1 MGFPT
6 ITAERKGK
14 SSSGKMR
21 SLVAVTFLLAVA
33 SGDEMKKKIHQD
45 MMIMSNQAMCWGKG
59 NMLYFK
65 LALMKAM
72 EECEGGHSSTTKPA
86 NPFAQLT
93 SSNSPF
99 QSLPA
104 PINNPFKSNN
114 NPFAGARDSVK
125 TSTINANALK
135 DLLFNNFRSKRQA
148 EGLIEVTEEDFAEF
162 LEDFDEFKDH
172 VASKMSTLT
181 CVLVKMNMLDSNFQV
196 NLKGYTDDFWNQI
209 DLSQTLAGQDPTW
222 RQMVTDGF
230 KDCYDIARSFPQS
243 ALNKNPIMKVF
254 GRHMVFFKCTRK
266 VEAHGCGMAQA
277 AHMLE
282 TLYGSTDNFDWS
294 SYGLPNNKYERAAMS
309 MKVMYGTSSPE
320 EAFVH
325 NFFYA
330 DPMM

>member
-1 MGFPT
+1 MGTF
-6 ITAERKGK
+6 TAERKGK

-21 SLVAVTFLLAVA
+21 SLVALTLLVAVA
-33 SGDEMKKKIHQD
+33 SGDMSMMKKIHHD
-45 MMIMSNQAMCWGKG
+45 MMTMSSQAMCWGKG
-59 NMLYFK
+59 NTMYYK
-65 LALMKAM
+65 LAMMKAM
-72 EECEGGHSSTTKPA
+72 EECEGGHSSSTKPA
-86 NPFAQLT
+86 NPFAQL
-93 SSNSPF
+93 NKNPF
-99 QSLPA
+99 QTLPS
-104 PINNPFKSNN
+104 PVTNPFKTNTS
-114 NPFAGARDSVK
+114 PFARPNKPSV
-125 TSTINANALK
+125 NANALK

-222 RQMVTDGF
+222 RQMVTDGY

-266 VEAHGCGMAQA
+266 VEAHCCGMAQA
-277 AHMLE
+277 NHMIE
-282 TLYGSTDNFDWS
+282 TLYGDNDQGYNWAQH
-294 SYGLPNNKYERAAMS
+294 GLPNNKYERAAMYV
-309 MKVMYGTSSPE
+309 KVQYGTATPE
-320 EAFVH
+320 EKFVH
-325 NFFYA
+325 NFFYT
-330 DPMM
+330 DPAM